1 MYLWLEDSGL
11 GHNSLSDTTHMGE
24 AQFDYSTQKH
34 ASLGTGTETLGL
46 VAAAESC
53 LAAESPKE
61 LLVYQDAIKQHRCIY

>member
-1 MYLWLEDSGL
+1 
-11 GHNSLSDTTHMGE
+11 MGE